1 MPPTTNQTSAGTPGT
16 PDKVR
21 KALYAVLDRLTD
33 QLRDELHMLL
43 DEAPAPIV
51 GRAPSEQDLVVQ
63 QQFKDKAVKF
73 LKDLPPESGITYQ
86 TVMKQVEDELAKRK
100 KTQRISTNPNAKKA
114 TTAPP
119 PPPPSPGKLKKI
131 TNSPSPKTTPKASK
145 KVPKKKSIKRQSS
158 NPQPKKKMVDYLCLL
173 DFMATCNDGPP
184 PKPQEII
191 EFPAMLLNVETG
203 EVEGVFHSYI
213 KPDVHQQLSEYCI
226 ELTGITQHQVDS
238 GISLVEALDMHQQW
252 LNNHGLIS
260 LSEALK
266 QGPKRDPSQRTFIYT
281 ICGDWDLKVCLP
293 NQLEYQKKK
302 LPMAFQSWIN
312 IKWPFENIYHKSV
325 RGIADM
331 LSEMGL
337 APDSSSDSGL
347 DDCRNLAH
355 ICQRMIKHGWT
366 PNPTTGEGRI
376 GTKLFWEVQSRRP
389 WPPQPDPVS
398 PYKMIYLI
406 RHGESEANIVDAK
419 ERLSNQALKD
429 CGLTDRGVEE
439 SKALP
444 ELLGDHYKKIELVV
458 TSPLKRALQTAV
470 IGFPQQD
477 IVVNYDLMEIGR
489 DAPENSPKAM
499 DEVLREIDK
508 DMKGRDKDSQLDY
521 ESLMP
526 KKWPQSTKSDTP
538 SRRIQGAFEW
548 IYMDCREQTI
558 AVVCHNNLIRSAI
571 YGVNA
576 PVTPE
581 FASPIRCQLF
591 MNGNLVPI

>member
-312 IKWPFENIYHKSV
+312 IKWPFENMYHKSV